1 MSDQKLEPEVEA
13 EIREYVRRRPISHIG
28 IMDLIDLARDQ
39 RLKGRAERK
48 ASLVK
53 ASRVIHEREGEI
65 AALRA
70 QVETLTLLE
79 DQEHDELLR
88 LRLQVETLSYDGAA
102 LCEELVRRTRERD
115 EACRR
120 DVQRT
125 DIITRMGKDLMAV
138 EAREKAAQAEV
149 ERLTERLRMA
159 AQHRA
164 DARLRAAKAEVDLAD
179 LRLGKEK

>member
-70 QVETLTLLE
+70 QVEML
-79 DQEHDELLR
+79 
-88 LRLQVETLSYDGAA
+88 A
-102 LCEELVRRTRERD
+102 RERD
-115 EACRR
+115 DARSRMNPCGISWECAEA
-120 DVQRT
+120 
-125 DIITRMGKDLMAV
+125 A
-138 EAREKAAQAEV
+138 EAREREALAEV

-164 DARLRAAKAEVDLAD
+164 DARLRAEKAEVDLAD